1 MLQLEQL
8 GISLMDF
15 DEEVAAWVQ
24 FLSARPLPALQCID
38 VWLHWKSRVRL
49 TPQLSALLPDALPS
63 LTSLCFDVHTSA
75 SFVPFPRLPALRCLD
90 MSLDDTLSEPVH
102 IVLVRLA
109 RAIRACHG
117 LQELALSTPEFIE
130 NNNIVMGSALLA
142 SCLAG
147 LPQLRS
153 LRIEA
158 VKLTSLSFLSRTR
171 GAYIGMALVDEEKE
185 EAKGDEAGGA
195 P

>member
-1 MLQLEQL
+1 
-8 GISLMDF
+8 
-15 DEEVAAWVQ
+15 
-24 FLSARPLPALQCID
+24 
-38 VWLHWKSRVRL
+38 
-49 TPQLSALLPDALPS
+49 
-63 LTSLCFDVHTSA
+63 
-75 SFVPFPRLPALRCLD
+75 